1 LSASH
6 TGCELFVTQRFTYS
20 STTDAKQN
28 SDLRTFNA
36 EYAAY
41 REHSVSS
48 WARLCHGHAAEIL
61 IRRVF
66 VSRWAA
72 RPITEITHRDVKNS

>member
-1 LSASH
+1 VH
-6 TGCELFVTQRFTYS
+6 
-20 STTDAKQN
+20 
-28 SDLRTFNA
+28 
-36 EYAAY
+36 AAY
-41 REHSVSS
+41 REPSVSS

-72 RPITEITHRDVKNS
+72 RPITEITRRDVKNS